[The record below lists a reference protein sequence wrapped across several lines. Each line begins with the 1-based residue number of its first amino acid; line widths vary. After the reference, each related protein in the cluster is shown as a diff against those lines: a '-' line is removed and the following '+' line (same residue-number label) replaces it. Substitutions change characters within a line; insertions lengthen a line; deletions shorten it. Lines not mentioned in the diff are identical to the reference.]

1 MKKQTKAAPAFDFSC
16 CALIIAEYTDCMKM
30 KKKKPILISVDTTYI
45 KIATYN
51 TVSLG
56 LAKTCTNLGRFEF
69 EFSIFKNE
77 VIFS

>member
-30 KKKKPILISVDTTYI
+30 KKKKPILICVDTTYI

-51 TVSLG
+51 DIILLVQDWPKCVQIQGGLSLSSVSL
-56 LAKTCTNLGRFEF
+56 KM
-69 EFSIFKNE
+69 K
-77 VIFS
+77 